1 LERDIHMSEEK
12 KKASCLCTHSDE
24 VDHHSSVMMS
34 AYEIVFSLK
43 KKKSLQ
49 FNDDVEKK
57 TDSKWVR
64 ERDKEKKRLG
74 VNAM

>member
-1 LERDIHMSEEK
+1 MEIGKRHTHVGRE

-49 FNDDVEKK
+49 LNDDVEKK
-57 TDSKWVR
+57 NRQQMSER
-64 ERDKEKKRLG
+64 EREGEKKTRC
-74 VNAM
+74 